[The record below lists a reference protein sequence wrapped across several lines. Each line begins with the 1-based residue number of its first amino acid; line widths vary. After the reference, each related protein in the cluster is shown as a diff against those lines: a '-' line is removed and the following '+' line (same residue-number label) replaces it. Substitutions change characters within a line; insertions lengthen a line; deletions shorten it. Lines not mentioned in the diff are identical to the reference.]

1 MRTSMYLRN
10 MGATSDRAVLLECA
24 RAADRAGIDTLWLA
38 DHIAIPPDD
47 AEGSG
52 GRYLDP
58 LATAAYLA
66 GSTSRIRIGTGVLVL
81 PYRPILPTAKWIA
94 TIHELSEQRFRL
106 GVGVGWMDAEFR
118 AVGVPRAHR
127 GRISDEYLGFLREAF
142 DHDEVESNGQPML
155 FLPRP
160 PRPEIVVGGSPPH
173 ALRRAAEFGDGWM
186 PFGLDRG
193 VLESE
198 IAVLQRLFS
207 ERGKGVPEVVLIS
220 TLPVASERALATEVS
235 SLSQIGV
242 TEVVHS
248 WRYEDEGEFSEVAAR
263 IAAVSDKTGT

>member
-1 MRTSMYLRN
+1 MRISMYLRN
-10 MGATSDRAVLLECA
+10 MGATSDRTVVLECA
-24 RAADRAGIDTLWLA
+24 RAADRAGIDTVWLA

-66 GSTSRIRIGTGVLVL
+66 GSTARIRIGTGVLVL

-94 TIHELSEQRFRL
+94 TIHELSGQRFRL

-118 AVGVPRAHR
+118 AVGVPRSRR

-142 DHDEVESNGQPML
+142 DSDEVESNGQPML

-160 PRPEIVVGGSPPH
+160 PRPDIVVGGSPPH

-186 PFGLDRG
+186 PFGLDRA
-193 VLESE
+193 VLEAE
-198 IAVLQRLFS
+198 IRVLRGLFA
-207 ERGKGVPEVVLIS
+207 ERGKSRPEVVLIS
-220 TLPVASERALATEVS
+220 TLPVANAEALAAEVS
-235 SLSQIGV
+235 ALSAIGV

-248 WRYEDEGEFSEVAAR
+248 WRYCDAEEFDEVAGR
-263 IAAVSDKTGT
+263 LAAVSDLPET